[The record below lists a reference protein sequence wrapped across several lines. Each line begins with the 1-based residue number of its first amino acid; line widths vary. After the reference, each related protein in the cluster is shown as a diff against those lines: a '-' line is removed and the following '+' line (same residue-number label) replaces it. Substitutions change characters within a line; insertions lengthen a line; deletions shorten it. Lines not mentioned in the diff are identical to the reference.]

1 MEDMEAS
8 FMEEAGMVAFHGGR
22 SGSHDFLL
30 KMSRGESAAAHH
42 CELRPKEPRDDGE
55 VASRAP
61 VSRGRRVAATETAT
75 ETELGTDE
83 DGDDAKSFL
92 KK

>member
-22 SGSHDFLL
+22 SGL
-30 KMSRGESAAAHH
+30 KSYRSGGESAAAHH